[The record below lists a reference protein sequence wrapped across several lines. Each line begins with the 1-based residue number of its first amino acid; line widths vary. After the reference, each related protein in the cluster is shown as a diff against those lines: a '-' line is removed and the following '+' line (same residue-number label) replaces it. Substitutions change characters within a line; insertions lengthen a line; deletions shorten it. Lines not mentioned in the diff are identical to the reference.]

1 MPHQRLSIKYRLA
14 NPVRSSLILRKK
26 LCFKRSSVYC
36 CTTLTIVEGT
46 FESARSIPLGNLSM
60 ADCADNIVLAKQIK
74 IASLPVKHSAHTRW
88 HGGYELQSI

>member
-1 MPHQRLSIKYRLA
+1 
-14 NPVRSSLILRKK
+14 
-26 LCFKRSSVYC
+26 
-36 CTTLTIVEGT
+36 
-46 FESARSIPLGNLSM
+46 M